1 MKERYFQSKYI
12 TWLQQATWYLFLL
25 GFGAATAL
33 FYFGYSLAEK
43 IGYWGIVLIL
53 VSTSTIIVIIGE
65 QFRKTRLFR
74 FWLLCY
80 MLIIILF
87 SVIITKVYFS

>member
-1 MKERYFQSKYI
+1 MKERYFRSKYI
-12 TWLQQATWYLFLL
+12 TRFQQIAWYLFLL
-25 GFGAATAL
+25 GFAVATSL
-33 FYFGYSLAEK
+33 FYFGYSLAET
-43 IGYWGIVLIL
+43 ISYWGIVLIL
-53 VSTSTIIVIIGE
+53 LSTSTVIVTIGE